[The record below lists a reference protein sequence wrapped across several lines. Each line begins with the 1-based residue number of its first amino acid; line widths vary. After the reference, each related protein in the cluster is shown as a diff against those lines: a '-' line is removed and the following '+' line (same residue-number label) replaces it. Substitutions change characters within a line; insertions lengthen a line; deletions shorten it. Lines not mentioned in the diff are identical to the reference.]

1 MENKVGVLTPNSLKE
16 LYTPLQAQDGRWKLL
31 FPQWLSGSLRLFSC
45 EYHSEGD
52 SSV

>member
-16 LYTPLQAQDGRWKLL
+16 LYPTASTRREMETAVSPM
-31 FPQWLSGSLRLFSC
+31 LSGSLHLFSY